1 MRIFSIAVILAVTL
15 VACSIAVAVADTS
28 SFVFRGSYTSTLDVT
43 ELCESVGEHS
53 GCSGCVHGTKGL
65 CSWVAVQTEGGGKRA
80 LRFRDI
86 SVSYE
91 CVPTIDVPVLIERTD
106 PEQTFEA
113 DTLCPLDPA
122 KEPISREFYYKAA
135 GTDSLIEP
143 EVERTSVA
151 HTQWHDSQLAGFPT
165 RPWPVDRTSPYGA
178 LGFFSNNVENMDFF
192 NCGYL
197 TSRDLIEK
205 ELDGDR
211 SDILTGG
218 LESPRD
224 KFCVR
229 LYLSALLTSR
239 CPAYGVAVSGVCKS
253 FYDQINTNCHAPGDS
268 HVYSIVSSTTG
279 DDLIFETYLVV
290 PDSTPFCID
299 SFDIKPTGELE
310 HLAGLDIPFSKLE
323 EDGYTYSGGGK

>member
-1 MRIFSIAVILAVTL
+1 MRIFSIALILAVTL
-15 VACSIAVAVADTS
+15 VACSFAVVVADS
-28 SFVFRGSYTSTLDVT
+28 SNFVFRDVISTALDVT
-43 ELCESVGEHS
+43 DLCESVGEHS

-65 CSWVAVQTEGGGKRA
+65 CSWVAIQTEAGGKRA
-80 LRFRDI
+80 LRFRDM

-91 CVPTIDVPVLIERTD
+91 CVPTIDVPVLIERAD
-106 PEQTFEA
+106 PLQTFEA

-122 KEPISREFYYKAA
+122 KEPISREYYYNAA
-135 GTDSLIEP
+135 ETDSLIEP

-151 HTQWHDSQLAGFPT
+151 HTQWHDSQLADFPT

-178 LGFFSNNVENMDFF
+178 LGFFSNNVENGDFF

-205 ELDGDR
+205 ELEGEDA
-211 SDILTGG
+211 SQILYGV
-218 LESPRD
+218 LSSPRD

-253 FYDQINTNCHAPGDS
+253 FYDQINTNCFAPGDS
-268 HVYSIVSSTTG
+268 NIGSVTSSITD
-279 DDLIFETYLVV
+279 DDLVFETYLVV

-310 HLAGLDIPFSKLE
+310 HLAGLDISFSKLE
-323 EDGYTYSGGGK
+323 DEDEEYKYS